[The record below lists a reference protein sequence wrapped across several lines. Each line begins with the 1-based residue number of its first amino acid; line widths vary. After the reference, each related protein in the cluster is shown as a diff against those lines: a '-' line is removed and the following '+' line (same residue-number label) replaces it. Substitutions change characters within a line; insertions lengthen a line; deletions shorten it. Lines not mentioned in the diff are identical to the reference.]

1 MKCLTENASL
11 IIHVEEGVKHTYCRL
26 DKKVPPDELLAQI
39 TELHFTRNYFIA
51 PLLKTV
57 VLPLLGKLCNLEY
70 LSFHTCD
77 KDEFY
82 CLLDMLKN
90 NPHLVTLKIEYMYGH
105 ADIRAFNHA
114 LVQLKHLR
122 HLKVGGVASI
132 DVSNL
137 HGLFSF
143 EGSPRNLSS
152 LNGFVHLERLNLH
165 GNVYDGILD
174 LIRSCEKL
182 QELTL
187 YSVPLKKNEEEALEV
202 NYLRNRKRQAGI
214 RRLLIIAKKGNRDVI
229 HEIIKNL
236 RI

>member
-1 MKCLTENASL
+1 
-11 IIHVEEGVKHTYCRL
+11 
-26 DKKVPPDELLAQI
+26 
-39 TELHFTRNYFIA
+39 
-51 PLLKTV
+51 
-57 VLPLLGKLCNLEY
+57 
-70 LSFHTCD
+70 
-77 KDEFY
+77 
-82 CLLDMLKN
+82 
-90 NPHLVTLKIEYMYGH
+90 
-105 ADIRAFNHA
+105 
-114 LVQLKHLR
+114 
-122 HLKVGGVASI
+122 
-132 DVSNL
+132 
-137 HGLFSF
+137 
-143 EGSPRNLSS
+143 
-152 LNGFVHLERLNLH
+152 LH